1 MDNRARAFRA
11 TVIKLGAFA
20 IVMLLV
26 FVGLVVVF
34 SNYRSGKSDDYHAVF
49 TSASAMKSGSKVKI
63 AGVEVGRVSGISLN
77 RANQAEVEFTVDR
90 QYRLPASAR
99 ALIRY
104 ENLTGDRYLELQQG
118 TGEPGKFL
126 SPGDEIPIS
135 QTEPALDLDKLLG
148 GFKPLF
154 RTLNPEEVNQL
165 SASIVEVFQGPAQTA
180 AVDKLLTDTAS
191 FTSTL
196 ADRDQLIGQVID
208 NLNATLGT
216 LDGDRKG
223 LDTSLDQLQ
232 QLTSGLA
239 EQRGIIGNSL
249 TQTSEVTNGLSDLL
263 GATRPDLKQMVAN
276 TGQTSD
282 SILRAEPY
290 VRSLLQRLPSDYK
303 KLSNLGSYG
312 SWLQI
317 YFCRIRL
324 LVTGPAGK
332 QYFFTSNDVMGDTT
346 KAGGR
351 CAAT

>member
-11 TVIKLGAFA
+11 TVIKLGAFVV
-20 IVMLLV
+20 VMVLV

-34 SNYRSGKSDDYHAVF
+34 SNYRPGRSDGYSALF

-63 AGVEVGRVSGISLN
+63 AGVEVGQVGAVSLTRDN
-77 RANQAEVEFTVDR
+77 EAEVEFSVDR
-90 QYRLPASAR
+90 AYRLPTTVR

-118 TGEPGKFL
+118 DGAT
-126 SPGDEIPIS
+126 DEYLPAGAQIPID

-154 RTLNPEEVNQL
+154 RTLNPDEVNEL
-165 SASIVEVFQGPAQTA
+165 SASLVAVFQGQGPALS
-180 AVDKLLTDTAS
+180 KLLADTAS
-191 FTSTL
+191 FTGAL
-196 ADRDQLIGQVID
+196 ADRDQLIGEVID
-208 NLNATLGT
+208 NLNTTLGT
-216 LDGDRKG
+216 LDGDRTG
-223 LDTSLDQLQ
+223 LATSIDQLQ
-232 QLTSGLA
+232 RLVSGLSA
-239 EQRGIIGNSL
+239 QRGTIGNAL
-249 TQTSEVTNGLSDLL
+249 TQTAQVTTGLADLL
-263 GATRPDLKQMVAN
+263 QTTRPDLQQMIAN

-282 SILRAEPY
+282 ALLAAEPY
-290 VRSLLQRLPSDYK
+290 LRSLLPRLPTDYK
-303 KLSNLGSYG
+303 MLADLGSYG
-312 SWLQI
+312 AWLQI

-351 CAAT
+351 CAPQ